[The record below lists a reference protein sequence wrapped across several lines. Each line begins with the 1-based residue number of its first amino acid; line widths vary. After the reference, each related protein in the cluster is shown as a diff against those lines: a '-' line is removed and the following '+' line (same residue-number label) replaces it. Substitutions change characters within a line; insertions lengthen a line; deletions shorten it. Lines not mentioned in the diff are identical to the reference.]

1 MLKLMAE
8 LLISAPAGVTI
19 RSLHGTRALQCAD
32 RLLRGV
38 WGTRRGDDP
47 PIPLDL
53 LCAFAHTGG
62 YVGGAFIGEE
72 LVGVAAGFRAADR
85 SLHSHVA
92 GVAAGAR
99 GRGVGRALKEHQ
111 RAWAA
116 EQGLAAVS
124 WTFDPLVRRNAFF
137 NLARLGARVDAYLPD
152 FYGPMTDGIND
163 GGPSDRL
170 YVTWPTDAAAPPPL
184 SDHDGVVVVDEAGT
198 VREAGDA
205 PLLLCATPADVES
218 MRAADPA
225 AAGRWR
231 AALER
236 GLGDALGRGYRVT
249 GFTRSGWYLLARGG
263 AA

>member
-1 MLKLMAE
+1 MAE
-8 LLISAPAGVTI
+8 LLISAPAGVKI
-19 RSLHGTRALQCAD
+19 RSLRGTGALQRAD
-32 RLLRGV
+32 RLLREV

-53 LCAFAHTGG
+53 MCAFAHTGG
-62 YVGGAFIGEE
+62 YVGGAFLDGE
-72 LVGVAAGFRAADR
+72 LAGVAVGFRTADD

-92 GVAAGAR
+92 GVAAKAR

-116 EQGLAAVS
+116 GNGLVAVS

-137 NLARLGARVDAYLPD
+137 NLTRLGARVGAYLPD
-152 FYGPMTDGIND
+152 FYGPMSDGIND

-170 YVTWPTDAAAPPPL
+170 FVTWPIEEAAPPPVPER
-184 SDHDGVVVVDEAGT
+184 DGVVVVDETGAVWDAEG
-198 VREAGDA
+198 A
-205 PLLLCATPADVES
+205 PLLRCATPVDVES
-218 MRAADPA
+218 LRAADPA

-231 AALER
+231 AALES
-236 GLGDALGRGYRVT
+236 GLGGALDRGYRVT

>member
-1 MLKLMAE
+1 MAE
-8 LLISAPAGVTI
+8 HLII
-19 RSLHGTRALQCAD
+19 RPLHGTGALQRAD
-32 RLLRGV
+32 RLLREV

-47 PIPLDL
+47 PMLLDL
-53 LCAFAHTGG
+53 MCAFAHTGG
-62 YVGGAFIGEE
+62 YVGGAFLDEE
-72 LVGVAAGFRAADR
+72 LVGVAAGFLAADH

-92 GVAAGAR
+92 GVAAKAR

-116 EQGLAAVS
+116 ERGLVAVS

-137 NLARLGARVDAYLPD
+137 NLTRLGAQVRGYLPD
-152 FYGPMTDGIND
+152 FYGPMSDGIND

-170 YVTWPTDAAAPPPL
+170 FVTWPTEQAAPPPVPEG
-184 SDHDGVVVVDEAGT
+184 DGVVVVDETGAVRDAG
-198 VREAGDA
+198 GA
-205 PLLLCATPADVES
+205 PLLRCATPADVES
-218 MRAADPA
+218 LRAADPA

-231 AALER
+231 AALES
-236 GLGDALGRGYRVT
+236 GLGGALEQGYRVT